1 MTYTT
6 LSGHEIDD
14 ALAREAFLKL
24 TKEQVERLRQ
34 FGEECEITEG
44 EYLFQ
49 AGDLVTDFYVI
60 LKGEAIV
67 FDPYDQDGHQD
78 LLGPLAIVGEMG
90 QLTRQKTLISCQI
103 KKAGRML
110 TVSLDG
116 LFEVIATIPEIAD
129 NVITT
134 FRARRDLLMITAT
147 SILLIVG
154 EERSSEMQRLRQ
166 FATRSRIP
174 HRCLSAKS
182 KEGQVCVEAHD
193 LKVNPVSVVVRG
205 ETVLENPT
213 NLEIAQA
220 FGADIEMGTENRVD
234 MAVVG
239 AGPGGLAAA
248 VYGASEGL
256 DTIVIDNTAV
266 GGQAGTSSRIENYMG
281 FPIGISGDHLT
292 YQGQVQAIKF
302 GARFAVPCRAVSLS
316 IAEDGYAL
324 GLDNGISLHA
334 RAIILACGVQYH
346 KLPLKRLSDFE
357 GAGIYYAATALEAQF
372 CHNTDVYVVGG
383 GNSAGQAAMFLSR
396 YANHVHVLIRGNGL
410 AKTMSDYLTK
420 RLTTDEKITIHIH
433 TEVDEL
439 HGHHTLSAITLRNN
453 TTDETEK
460 KETEMLFLMTGAAP
474 FTDWLA
480 ETLDLDKKGFILT
493 GSDTGID
500 RSPFETS
507 CGGVFAIGDVRA
519 GSVKRVASAVG
530 EGSVVVSDVHKF
542 LSNR

>member
-1 MTYTT
+1 MTYIT

-14 ALAREAFLKL
+14 ALAREAFQKL

-34 FGEECEITEG
+34 FGEECDITEG

-49 AGDLVTDFYVI
+49 SGDLVTDFYVI
-60 LKGEAIV
+60 LQGEAIV

-90 QLTRQKTLISCQI
+90 QLTRQRTLISCQM

-110 TVSLDG
+110 TVSLGG

-154 EERSSEMQRLRQ
+154 EERSSEGQRLRQ

-174 HRCLSAKS
+174 HRYLLAKS
-182 KEGQVCVEAHD
+182 KEGQVCIEAHD

-213 NLEIAQA
+213 NLEIVQA
-220 FGADIEMGTENRVD
+220 FGADLEMGTENRVD

-239 AGPGGLAAA
+239 AGPGGLAAS

-256 DTIVIDNTAV
+256 DTVVIDNTAV
-266 GGQAGTSSRIENYMG
+266 GGQASTSSRIENYMG
-281 FPIGISGDHLT
+281 FPIGISGDRLT

-302 GARFAVPCRAVSLS
+302 GARFAVPCRAISLS
-316 IAEDGYAL
+316 MAEGGYAL

-334 RAIILACGVQYH
+334 RSIILACGVQYH
-346 KLPLKRLSDFE
+346 KLPLKRLADFE

-372 CHNTDVYVVGG
+372 CHNTDVYIVGG

-396 YANHVHVLIRGNGL
+396 YANQVHVLIRGNGL

-420 RLTTDEKITIHIH
+420 RLTTDEKITIHTH

-439 HGHHTLSAITLRNN
+439 YGDRTLSAIMLRNN
-453 TTDETEK
+453 ITDETEK
-460 KETEMLFLMTGAAP
+460 KETEVLFLMTGAAP
-474 FTDWLA
+474 FTDWLV

-493 GSDTGID
+493 GSDTGMD

-507 CGGVFAIGDVRA
+507 CEGVFAIGDVRA